1 MKAILS
7 EDSTRVMQEP
17 TAESISMTSLQKGD
31 EFEVGKVIRKR
42 KEVWVEAI
50 LPSGVTGYISGGT
63 KIFAIK
69 RVEATGNPLDMYES
83 PDESSRIHENHPQA
97 HPVHC
102 ARVRK
107 DRRKG
112 LVLDRGRYRD

>member
-7 EDSTRVMQEP
+7 EDSARVMQEP

-83 PDESSRIHENHPQA
+83 PDESSRILKTIPKRTQF
-97 HPVHC
+97 V
-102 ARVRK
+102 VR
-107 DRRKG
+107 G
-112 LVLDRGRYRD
+112 LKRSTKRTGSRSSTTRG